1 MFKKISQSVEHCN
14 NPFELIKKQLEQQ
27 ILPSKKKKN

>member
-1 MFKKISQSVEHCN
+1 ME

-27 ILPSKKKKN
+27 ITPASKKKKKKQKQKQKM